1 MRDWEKFVQ
10 SKLAELKLAPE
21 PKADVIAEL
30 AGHLEEAY
38 ESLREEGVAEHD
50 AARRALAQVP
60 DWSDL
65 QRKVYSTR
73 IKENNMNSRV
83 TRFWIPGLLTFVV
96 SMSLLATIEKFDPR
110 PSVLYL
116 GNDMRTT
123 PSLIFYIPWLAALPL
138 IGAMGAYLSNR
149 AGGSVRTAVVSS
161 LFPIL
166 PFIAVFSVVLPVG
179 LIIDRQVGVTVMA
192 ASLLR
197 GVIGWVL
204 IPGTAL
210 LAGGL
215 LAWLLLSR
223 RLGSHRIATN

>member
-1 MRDWEKFVQ
+1 MRDWQKFVQ
-10 SKLAELKLAPE
+10 SQLAGLNLAPGA
-21 PKADVIAEL
+21 KADVIEEL
-30 AGHLEEAY
+30 AAHLEEAY
-38 ESLREEGVAEHD
+38 ESLRGAGVAEHD

-65 QRKVYSTR
+65 KRKVYSTR

-83 TRFWIPGLLTFVV
+83 KQLWLPSLLTFALSMGFLTLIQIFGPKPSV
-96 SMSLLATIEKFDPR
+96 SM
-110 PSVLYL
+110 YL

-123 PSLIFYIPWLAALPL
+123 PSLIGYIPWLAVLPL
-138 IGAMGAYLSNR
+138 IGAMGAYLARR
-149 AGGSVRTAVVSS
+149 AGGSVRTVLVSS

-179 LIIDRQVGVTVMA
+179 LIIDRQVGVTVVA
-192 ASLLR
+192 ASPLR

-204 IPGTAL
+204 IPGMAL

-215 LAWLLLSR
+215 LAEFIVSR
-223 RLGSHRIATN
+223 RSVLRSPAG